1 MFKYFIE
8 RVRANL
14 HVVLCMSPVGDPFRY
29 DSCFGRTK
37 GLRKLSIKILLQYIL
52 FYQFSFSLIHPCVLF
67 LMQLYSFVGI
77 FQSVPYLKR
86 SRPLAAHST
95 ELKILPHPHPSKK
108 SIFTLLHFF
117 SYFQYSATVVLM
129 ISCCFLCSHLQV
141 ICKPITVIYY
151 PLIQLCQ

>member
-1 MFKYFIE
+1 MQEYVKSTGLNICIYKKYIFIVDIVSLLLPQVRSALIESAKKDGIIETPENMFKYFIE

-29 DSCFGRTK
+29 DSCLGRTK

-77 FQSVPYLKR
+77 F
-86 SRPLAAHST
+86 
-95 ELKILPHPHPSKK
+95 
-108 SIFTLLHFF
+108 
-117 SYFQYSATVVLM
+117 
-129 ISCCFLCSHLQV
+129 
-141 ICKPITVIYY
+141 
-151 PLIQLCQ
+151 

>member
-1 MFKYFIE
+1 MQEYVKFTGLNICIYKKNIFIVDIVSLLLPQVRSALIESAKKDGIIETPENMFKYFIE

-29 DSCFGRTK
+29 DSCLGRTK

-77 FQSVPYLKR
+77 F
-86 SRPLAAHST
+86 
-95 ELKILPHPHPSKK
+95 
-108 SIFTLLHFF
+108 
-117 SYFQYSATVVLM
+117 
-129 ISCCFLCSHLQV
+129 
-141 ICKPITVIYY
+141 
-151 PLIQLCQ
+151 